1 MVTAARMAITMS
13 PAFQSLAGV
22 ADAMGSTAV
31 AGVGAAWP
39 AAAAALDCGVLL
51 PPPARFP
58 ATRVGVADPPVGPPL
73 ADGVGDP
80 VGGASDEDGDGL
92 AEDVAD
98 GDAPAVAPATPP
110 VESVAEGGTAGGAV
124 GGKVGG
130 MPTTVPRWG
139 GLVGPPATGPPEPCA
154 GVGVCEASSACV
166 LQPVGAMT
174 SPGLQM

>member
-1 MVTAARMAITMS
+1 MAITIS
-13 PAFQSLAGV
+13 AVFQSLAGGTAAV
-22 ADAMGSTAV
+22 GSTAA

-39 AAAAALDCGVLL
+39 AATAALDCGVLL
-51 PPPARFP
+51 PPARFP

-73 ADGVGDP
+73 ADGVGEAA
-80 VGGASDEDGDGL
+80 GGVSDEDGGGL
-92 AEDVAD
+92 AEDVTD

-110 VESVAEGGTAGGAV
+110 VGLVVAGGTAGGKV

-130 MPTTVPRWG
+130 MPITVPRWG
-139 GLVGPPATGPPEPCA
+139 GVVGPPATGPPEPCA

-166 LQPVGAMT
+166 LQPVGVMT